1 MPFVLPP
8 QEVPLVH
15 FFLPAFYVYFKKKR
29 QASSFFR
36 ELFGGQLCDRRVLVW
51 MLEIGLPA
59 SLFIF
64 LFALTE
70 TLNEEEKAKMCKI

>member
-1 MPFVLPP
+1 
-8 QEVPLVH
+8 
-15 FFLPAFYVYFKKKR
+15 
-29 QASSFFR
+29 
-36 ELFGGQLCDRRVLVW
+36 

-70 TLNEEEKAKMCKI
+70 TLNEEDKAKMCKIKKKIKQKVQRGECQTTNQGQVRDISKIPQ